1 MESIR
6 LRSIAPL
13 FYLIWLIL
21 AIIQAANTELL
32 DDEAY
37 YWTFSQHLDWGYF
50 DHPPMTALLIRA
62 GYWIF
67 PNELGVRLLC
77 ILLSTGSIWLLEKMT
92 IRKEPRL
99 FYAIALSMIALQ
111 LGGSSAKLLAE
122 ASKIGED
129 FGYDEINLNLGCPS
143 RKVEKS
149 KFGACLMKE
158 PNLVADCLSK
168 MQASTNLPVTIKT
181 RIGYDN
187 VEDYENLHNF
197 ISTLKSTGVKT
208 FIIHARKAMLG
219 KFTPKQ
225 NLNIPPLKYE
235 YVYKLKEDF
244 PNEEI
249 IINGGI
255 TSVDQ
260 INPLLQKTDGV
271 MIGRAAYHTPYMLAE
286 IEKEIFGTKEVLSR
300 QDVIE
305 QLIPYVKDEIK
316 KGTRLNQ
323 IMRHTIGLF
332 HGQTGASYWKRYL
345 SENMCVRDADVK
357 KIDHIM
363 DKIKY
368 NNIDT
373 SVGQTA

>member
-1 MESIR
+1 MIR
-6 LRSIAPL
+6 KVSVAPMMDCTDRHERYFLR
-13 FYLIWLIL
+13 LISK
-21 AIIQAANTELL
+21 NTLL
-32 DDEAY
+32 YTEMVVDEAIERG
-37 YWTFSQHLDWGYF
+37 D
-50 DHPPMTALLIRA
+50 RKK
-62 GYWIF
+62 
-67 PNELGVRLLC
+67 
-77 ILLSTGSIWLLEKMT
+77 LLEFNINEK
-92 IRKEPRL
+92 PV
-99 FYAIALSMIALQ
+99 ALQ
-111 LGGSSAKLLAE
+111 LGGSSPKLLAN
-122 ASKIGED
+122 ATKVGED

-143 RKVEKS
+143 KKVEKN

-158 PNLVADCLSK
+158 PNLVAACLSK
-168 MQASTNLPVTIKT
+168 MISVTKLPVTIKT
-181 RIGYDN
+181 RIGYDD

-197 ISTLKSTGVKT
+197 ISILNNTGIKT

-244 PNEEI
+244 PDKEI

-255 TSVDQ
+255 TSVEDVKSHL
-260 INPLLQKTDGV
+260 IKTDGV
-271 MIGRAAYHTPYMLAE
+271 MIGRAAYHTPYLLAE
-286 IEKEIFGTKEVLSR
+286 IEKEIFKNDNVSSR
-300 QDVIE
+300 QDIIE
-305 QLIPYVKDEIK
+305 QLIPYIKYEIK

-323 IMRHTIGLF
+323 IMRHTLGLF

-345 SENMCVRDADVK
+345 SENMCVRDADIK

-373 SVGQTA
+373 SVGHSA

>member
-1 MESIR
+1 MVVSE
-6 LRSIAPL
+6 
-13 FYLIWLIL
+13 
-21 AIIQAANTELL
+21 AISRG
-32 DDEAY
+32 DKKK
-37 YWTFSQHLDWGYF
+37 
-50 DHPPMTALLIRA
+50 
-62 GYWIF
+62 
-67 PNELGVRLLC
+67 
-77 ILLSTGSIWLLEKMT
+77 LLEFNINEK
-92 IRKEPRL
+92 PV
-99 FYAIALSMIALQ
+99 ALQ
-111 LGGSSAKLLAE
+111 IGGSSPKLLAE

-143 RKVEKS
+143 KKVEKN

-168 MQASTNLPVTIKT
+168 MQSATKLPVTIKT

-187 VEDYENLHNF
+187 VEDYENFYNF
-197 ISTLKSTGVKT
+197 ISTLRDTGIKT
-208 FIIHARKAMLG
+208 FIIHSRKAILG

-225 NLNIPPLKYE
+225 NLNIPPLKYD
-235 YVYKLKEDF
+235 YVYNLKKDF

-255 TSVDQ
+255 TSTDE
-260 INPLLQKTDGV
+260 IKSHLTKTDGV
-271 MIGRAAYHTPYMLAE
+271 MIGRAAYHTPYLLAE
-286 IEKEIFGTKEVLSR
+286 IEKEIFNNEDIPSR
-300 QDVIE
+300 QEVIE
-305 QLIPYVKDEIK
+305 NLIPYIREEIK

-323 IMRHTIGLF
+323 IMRHTLGLF

-368 NNIDT
+368 NNVDRN
-373 SVGQTA
+373 VGQFA